1 MDLNIPSDSYNE
13 GEKSVDFISNIKIQF
28 DRYGNQSTNNGELK
42 KYIDSFSSTTIN
54 RDTYAFSALN
64 IEARRVDINKMKFYN

>member
-13 GEKSVDFISNIKIQF
+13 GEKSIDFISNIKIQF

-42 KYIDSFSSTTIN
+42 KYILTNHREIILNKNPSSREMLIP
-54 RDTYAFSALN
+54 
-64 IEARRVDINKMKFYN
+64 

>member
-42 KYIDSFSSTTIN
+42 KYIDSFSLKTIN